1 MSAHHRHQG
10 SSIAPCWIG
19 DLFCAEHPCKS
30 FSQLLSIM
38 KMDCVFSKDS
48 HGEDSRRE
56 SGERLLAEE
65 EGTLWSGNETSA
77 PTCNNFAA
85 CLLQLSALVLVF
97 LVGTLFGFH
106 WRGDLDGLCSRHVS
120 QYCEI
125 SKLLWWSPLI
135 S

>member
-1 MSAHHRHQG
+1 
-10 SSIAPCWIG
+10 
-19 DLFCAEHPCKS
+19 
-30 FSQLLSIM
+30 
-38 KMDCVFSKDS
+38 MDCMFNKYS

-65 EGTLWSGNETSA
+65 EGTLWSGKETVS
-77 PTCNNFAA
+77 PDCNSFAV
-85 CLLQLSALVLVF
+85 CLMQLSALVLVF

-125 SKLLWWSPLI
+125 SKLP
-135 S
+135 

>member
-1 MSAHHRHQG
+1 
-10 SSIAPCWIG
+10 
-19 DLFCAEHPCKS
+19 
-30 FSQLLSIM
+30 
-38 KMDCVFSKDS
+38 MDYMFSKDS

-65 EGTLWSGNETSA
+65 EGTLWSGNVTSA
-77 PTCNNFAA
+77 PTCNSFAA
-85 CLLQLSALVLVF
+85 SLLQLSALMLVF

-125 SKLLWWSPLI
+125 SKLL
-135 S
+135 